1 LGLSYL
7 GLQARDGALDF
18 QQRLEQ
24 AAAVDLDSP
33 AETESETPH
42 PVFGTAHRV
51 IESAVI
57 AVATSTG
64 LYLVGWVY
72 TDAYYARMS
81 IEVTSL
87 DLSPPFIA
95 LQSAHVLES
104 LLEYPLALLFFYLLY
119 RLLTSRIARL
129 RSWYDRARHR
139 FGRLFLLIV
148 NLVVVSPL
156 VIAAVQAGID
166 AGLTGASSVLG
177 DVAGLMGTFGSLL
190 FFYVIWL
197 SFGPRQTIIA
207 QIRERKLIPIV
218 LLAAL
223 YLLDALIATA
233 NGAATDA
240 ELLLTGEAES
250 SVEVVFTMSEGVRD
264 RLPSSGLLLVTARN
278 GNYYVVERQPVPP
291 SRRPVA
297 YVVPFD
303 AVDSARTQR
312 VNDADPALDEI
323 LIQEIMNEFATPT
336 GP

>member
-1 LGLSYL
+1 LGL
-7 GLQARDGALDF
+7 
-18 QQRLEQ
+18 
-24 AAAVDLDSP
+24 AAAVERDTQDDDASDEP
-33 AETESETPH
+33 IQ
-42 PVFGTAHRV
+42 VFGTAQRV

-57 AVATSTG
+57 ALATSTG
-64 LYLVGWVY
+64 LYIVGSVY
-72 TDAYYARMS
+72 TEAYYSRLS

-87 DLSPPFIA
+87 DLAPPFIA

-129 RSWYDRARHR
+129 QSWYDRAKQR

-148 NLVVVSPL
+148 NLVIVSPL
-156 VIAAVQAGID
+156 VIAAFQAGID

-177 DVAGLMGTFGSLL
+177 NVAGLMGTFGLLL

-197 SFGPRQTIIA
+197 SFGPRQVIIA
-207 QIRERKLIPIV
+207 QIRERKIIPIA

-233 NGAATDA
+233 NGAAEDA
-240 ELLLTGEAES
+240 ELLLTGAAES
-250 SVEVVFTMSEGVRD
+250 SIEVAFTMTDGVSD
-264 RLPSSGLLLVTARN
+264 TLPSSGLLLVTARN

-303 AVDSARTQR
+303 SVDVARTQR
-312 VNDADPALDEI
+312 VNEANPPLDEI
-323 LIQEIMNEFATPT
+323 LISEIMNEFATPT
-336 GP
+336 AP

>member
-1 LGLSYL
+1 LG
-7 GLQARDGALDF
+7 QAVATEREAPAD
-18 QQRLEQ
+18 
-24 AAAVDLDSP
+24 AADDAPERV
-33 AETESETPH
+33 A
-42 PVFGTAHRV
+42 PVFGAAQRV

-64 LYLVGWVY
+64 LYLVGSVY
-72 TDAYYARMS
+72 TDAYFGRIS

-87 DLSPPFIA
+87 DLAPPFIA

-104 LLEYPLALLFFYLLY
+104 LLEYPIALLFFYLVY
-119 RLLTSRIARL
+119 RVLTSRIPRL
-129 RSWYDRARHR
+129 RSWYDRARQR
-139 FGRLFLLIV
+139 LGRLFLLIV
-148 NLVVVSPL
+148 NLLIVSPL
-156 VIAAVQAGID
+156 VIAAVQASFD

-207 QIRERKLIPIV
+207 QIQERKIVPIV
-218 LLAAL
+218 LLAAM

-233 NGAATDA
+233 NGAAVDA
-240 ELLLTGEAES
+240 ELLMSGEADS
-250 SVEVVFTMSEGVRD
+250 SIEVAFTMKDGVRD
-264 RLPSSGLLLVTARN
+264 TLPSGLILVTARN
-278 GNYYVVERQPVPP
+278 GNYYVVEHQDTPP

-312 VNDADPALDEI
+312 VNDADPALDQI
-323 LIQEIMNEFATPT
+323 LINEIMNEFATPT
-336 GP
+336 AP

>member
-1 LGLSYL
+1 LG
-7 GLQARDGALDF
+7 
-18 QQRLEQ
+18 Q
-24 AAAVDLDSP
+24 AAAVEREALDDGTTDEP
-33 AETESETPH
+33 GQ
-42 PVFGTAHRV
+42 VFGAAQRV

-64 LYLVGWVY
+64 LYLVGSVY
-72 TDAYYARMS
+72 ADAYFGRMS

-104 LLEYPLALLFFYLLY
+104 LLEYPFALLFFYLLY
-119 RLLTSRIARL
+119 RVLTSRIPRL
-129 RSWYDRARHR
+129 RSWYDRVKQR
-139 FGRLFLLIV
+139 FGRLFLLIL
-148 NLVVVSPL
+148 NLLIVSPL

-166 AGLTGASSVLG
+166 VGLTGASSVLG

-207 QIRERKLIPIV
+207 QIRERKLVPIV

-233 NGAATDA
+233 NGAAVDA
-240 ELLLTGEAES
+240 ELLMAGESDS
-250 SVEVVFTMSEGVRD
+250 SIEVVFTMKEGVRD
-264 RLPSSGLLLVTARN
+264 TLPESELLLVTARN
-278 GNYYVVERQPVPP
+278 GNYYVVERQDNPP
-291 SRRPVA
+291 SRRPIA
-297 YVVPFD
+297 YIVPFD
-303 AVDSARTQR
+303 AIDSARTQR

-323 LIQEIMNEFATPT
+323 LINEIMNEFATPT
-336 GP
+336 SP

>member
-1 LGLSYL
+1 LG
-7 GLQARDGALDF
+7 
-18 QQRLEQ
+18 Q
-24 AAAVDLDSP
+24 AAAVEREALDDG
-33 AETESETPH
+33 TPDEPI
-42 PVFGTAHRV
+42 PVFGAAQRV

-64 LYLVGWVY
+64 LYLVGSVY
-72 TDAYYARMS
+72 ADAYFGRMS

-104 LLEYPLALLFFYLLY
+104 LLEYPIALLFFYLLY
-119 RLLTSRIARL
+119 RVLTSRIPRL
-129 RSWYDRARHR
+129 RSWYDRVKQR

-148 NLVVVSPL
+148 NLLIVSPL
-156 VIAAVQAGID
+156 LIASVQAGID
-166 AGLTGASSVLG
+166 AGLNGASSVLS
-177 DVAGLMGTFGSLL
+177 DVAGLMGTLGSLL
-190 FFYVIWL
+190 LFYVIWL
-197 SFGPRQTIIA
+197 SFGPRQTIIS
-207 QIRERKLIPIV
+207 QIQERKLIPIA

-233 NGAATDA
+233 NGAAVDA
-240 ELLLTGEAES
+240 ELLMSGESDS
-250 SVEVVFTMSEGVRD
+250 SIEVVFTLTEGVRD
-264 RLPSSGLLLVTARN
+264 SLPESGLILVTARN
-278 GNYYVVERQPVPP
+278 GNYYVVERQDTPP

-323 LIQEIMNEFATPT
+323 LINEIMNEFATPT
-336 GP
+336 AP

>member
-1 LGLSYL
+1 M
-7 GLQARDGALDF
+7 
-18 QQRLEQ
+18 
-24 AAAVDLDSP
+24 
-33 AETESETPH
+33 
-42 PVFGTAHRV
+42 
-51 IESAVI
+51 
-57 AVATSTG
+57 ATSTG
-64 LYLVGWVY
+64 LYLVGSVY
-72 TDAYYARMS
+72 TDAYFGRMS

-104 LLEYPLALLFFYLLY
+104 LLEYPIALLFFYLLY
-119 RLLTSRIARL
+119 RVLTSRIPRL
-129 RSWYDRARHR
+129 RSWYDRARQR

-148 NLVVVSPL
+148 NLVIVSPL
-156 VIAAVQAGID
+156 LIAAVQAGID
-166 AGLTGASSVLG
+166 AGLTGASSVLS

-197 SFGPRQTIIA
+197 SFGPRQVIIS

-233 NGAATDA
+233 NGAAVDA
-240 ELLLTGEAES
+240 ELLMSGEADS
-250 SVEVVFTMSEGVRD
+250 SIEVVFTMTEGVRD
-264 RLPSSGLLLVTARN
+264 TLPSSGLILVTARN
-278 GNYYVVERQPVPP
+278 GNYYVVERQDTPP

-323 LIQEIMNEFATPT
+323 LINEIMNEFATPT
-336 GP
+336 PP

>member
-1 LGLSYL
+1 LG
-7 GLQARDGALDF
+7 
-18 QQRLEQ
+18 E
-24 AAAVDLDSP
+24 AAAVERDAPDDG
-33 AETESETPH
+33 TPDEPI
-42 PVFGTAHRV
+42 PVFGAAQRV

-64 LYLVGWVY
+64 LYLVGSVY
-72 TDAYYARMS
+72 ADAYFGRMS

-104 LLEYPLALLFFYLLY
+104 LLEYPIALLFFYLLY
-119 RLLTSRIARL
+119 RVLTSRIPRL
-129 RSWYDRARHR
+129 RSWYDRVKQR

-148 NLVVVSPL
+148 NLLIVSPL
-156 VIAAVQAGID
+156 LIASVQAGID
-166 AGLTGASSVLG
+166 AGLNGASSVLS
-177 DVAGLMGTFGSLL
+177 DVAGLMGTLGSLL
-190 FFYVIWL
+190 LFYVIWL
-197 SFGPRQTIIA
+197 SFGPRQTIIS
-207 QIRERKLIPIV
+207 QIQERKLIPIA

-233 NGAATDA
+233 NGAAVDA
-240 ELLLTGEAES
+240 ELLMSGESDS
-250 SVEVVFTMSEGVRD
+250 SIEVVFTLTEGVRD
-264 RLPSSGLLLVTARN
+264 SLPESGLILVTARN
-278 GNYYVVERQPVPP
+278 GNYYVVERQDTPP

-323 LIQEIMNEFATPT
+323 LINEIMNEFATPT
-336 GP
+336 AP

>member
-1 LGLSYL
+1 MLGTVI
-7 GLQARDGALDF
+7 GAATIDRDA
-18 QQRLEQ
+18 
-24 AAAVDLDSP
+24 P
-33 AETESETPH
+33 ADGTPDDEPS
-42 PVFGTAHRV
+42 PVFGTAQRV

-64 LYLVGWVY
+64 LYIVGSVY
-72 TDAYYARMS
+72 TDAYYGRMS

-87 DLSPPFIA
+87 DLSPSFIA

-129 RSWYDRARHR
+129 RSWYDRARQR

-148 NLVVVSPL
+148 NLLIVSPL
-156 VIAAVQAGID
+156 LIASVQAGID
-166 AGLTGASSVLG
+166 AGLTGASTVLG
-177 DVAGLMGTFGSLL
+177 DVAGLMGTFGLL
-190 FFYVIWL
+190 LLFYVIWL
-197 SFGPRQTIIA
+197 SFGPRQVIID

-233 NGAATDA
+233 NGAAEDA
-240 ELLLTGEAES
+240 ELLLTGEADS
-250 SVEVVFTMSEGVRD
+250 SIEVVFTMSEGVRD
-264 RLPSSGLLLVTARN
+264 TLPESDLLLVTARN
-278 GNYYVVERQPVPP
+278 GSYYVVERQGPPP

-323 LIQEIMNEFATPT
+323 LINEIMNEFATPT
-336 GP
+336 AP

>member
-1 LGLSYL
+1 VVE
-7 GLQARDGALDF
+7 RDAPADAIDALPD
-18 QQRLEQ
+18 E
-24 AAAVDLDSP
+24 AI
-33 AETESETPH
+33 
-42 PVFGTAHRV
+42 PVFGAAQRV
-51 IESAVI
+51 IESAII
-57 AVATSTG
+57 AVATSAG
-64 LYLVGWVY
+64 LYLIGSVY
-72 TDAYYARMS
+72 AEAYYSRLS

-87 DLSPPFIA
+87 DLAPAFIA
-95 LQSAHVLES
+95 LQAAHVLES

-129 RSWYDRARHR
+129 RSWYDWTRQR

-148 NLVVVSPL
+148 NLVIVSPL
-156 VIAAVQAGID
+156 VIAAFQAGID
-166 AGLTGASSVLG
+166 VGLTGASSVLG

-197 SFGPRQTIIA
+197 SFGPRQVIIS

-233 NGAATDA
+233 NGAAADA
-240 ELLLTGEAES
+240 ELLMSGEADS
-250 SVEVVFTMSEGVRD
+250 SIEVVFTMKEGVRD
-264 RLPSSGLLLVTARN
+264 TLPSSGLILVTARN
-278 GNYYVVERQPVPP
+278 GNYYVVERQDTPP

-323 LIQEIMNEFATPT
+323 LINEIMNEFGTPT
-336 GP
+336 AP